1 MKTLGTV
8 SGYDSGLSS
17 AVATMSMTTTACTA
31 PTTITVSTATPEPDA
46 SVKISW
52 SGAKAGTNNAIS
64 GYELYRATSSSGTYS
79 KIYTSSSTSTS
90 GSYTDEVPQS
100 GSRYYKVVT
109 VGEYINSGYSS
120 ATSFTVTRTNTSDFT
135 VPATTE
141 VGTAINITISDNT
154 SRPHVLQWAITN
166 GPSGSVNIS
175 AGTGTYSLAMPL
187 SNLNSMT
194 TATSFTITYE
204 LETQT
209 TGGSKIGMV
218 RKTGTITVP
227 ENVKPTV
234 TAPTAT
240 PYSENNK
247 VPSSWNVYVA
257 GYSQAN
263 LSLSTAATKAYNAS
277 ITKYAF
283 SGNGCSETS
292 TTAPSSSSPFTD
304 TSDVLTSGT
313 KSFTVT
319 VTDTRGRKGTAT
331 TTVTVLD
338 YVMPKILT
346 RSASRCNAQGEA
358 DEEGTYILV
367 KATASVSP
375 CDGHNTST
383 IRCYYRTS
391 GDTSWTSGGTIT
403 TGQLVIGG
411 GNILTSSNYDVR
423 VTVTDGLS
431 NVTTQDMMTVVPR
444 SIWEFHVKRGGG
456 AWAFGGPADLDG
468 KLHVYG
474 GVQADGPFTSTYDGT
489 GMGFN
494 TIAPSGAIGYLAK
507 NSTTEKSVSMQ
518 VGSGGSNRGVYDS
531 SGDKW
536 MIYCDSSDRLRFSGA
551 NATTR
556 SDLGISSLIDS
567 DGSASATWLSAAD
580 TYVNGSTRTLVFY
593 RRGNMIL
600 FRTNISLLAKTMSA
614 TTLGTIPE
622 GFRPTTT
629 IYNSGALANTT
640 NTFYLAFTSGGNV
653 SIGHYG
659 STAATGIIRITGCYP
674 L

>member
-1 MKTLGTV
+1 M
-8 SGYDSGLSS
+8 
-17 AVATMSMTTTACTA
+17 
-31 PTTITVSTATPEPDA
+31 
-46 SVKISW
+46 
-52 SGAKAGTNNAIS
+52 
-64 GYELYRATSSSGTYS
+64 
-79 KIYTSSSTSTS
+79 
-90 GSYTDEVPQS
+90 
-100 GSRYYKVVT
+100 VT
-109 VGEYINSGYSS
+109 VGDYINSGYSS

-141 VGTAINITISDNT
+141 VGTAIDITISDNT

-175 AGTGTYSLAMPL
+175 AGTETYSLAMPL

-331 TTVTVLD
+331 TTITVLD
-338 YVMPKILT
+338 YVVPKILT
-346 RSASRCNAQGEA
+346 RSAIRCNAQGEA

-367 KATASVSP
+367 KATASVSS

-403 TGQLVIGG
+403 SGQLIIGG
-411 GNILTSSNYDVR
+411 GNIHTSSNYDVR

-474 GVQADGPFTSTYDGT
+474 GVQADDTITSTRNGIGFYSRGT
-489 GMGFN
+489 SAAAGFSVSN
-494 TIAPSGAIGYLAK
+494 T
-507 NSTTEKSVSMQ
+507 TTGRGVSMQ
-518 VGSGGSNRGVYDS
+518 INAAGTNRGIYDNSGG
-531 SGDKW
+531 KW
-536 MIYCDSSDRLRFSGA
+536 MMYCDSSDKLRFSGA
-551 NATTR
+551 DATTR

-580 TYVNGSTRTLVFY
+580 TYFGTQRTLVFY

-600 FRTNISLLAKTMSA
+600 FRTNINLLAKSLSA

-622 GFRPTTT
+622 GFRPKTS
-629 IYNSGALANTT
+629 IYNSGALQSSL
-640 NTFYLAFTSGGNV
+640 NTFYLGFTSGGNV
-653 SIGHYG
+653 QIAHYG
-659 STAATGIIRITGCYP
+659 SPLESGFLRITGCYP